1 MSLLVSRTAISWF
14 LLASDLIGSI
24 ICFHLAFL
32 IRLNHFL
39 PLNSPLLYGM
49 IFLIILGLYIA
60 DTYKLEVQIAGL
72 WAPARVLLSLG
83 VTFCGISSLIY
94 FAGWWGKTPIVGHG
108 ILLLSVLLFAIWAL
122 SCRWLTSHWLKMTLE
137 NTRWLVMGNPQKAT
151 QLEKDYR
158 RFHPV
163 TEFIYADN
171 FDLEVES
178 VSANLSGLY
187 PDLKTRSIL
196 PWSGILI
203 DDEIA
208 PIPDST
214 IRQLMSLR
222 LQGIYIYKFSE
233 FYEKFWRKIP
243 PSCIKEDWFAF
254 TSGFS
259 LFHQPIN
266 LKLKRLFDL
275 LGSVSLLVLTVPVM
289 GAIALAIILDSP
301 GSIFYHQVRSGLN
314 GRPFKLHKFRSM
326 VQDAEKMGIQ
336 WAAQQDTRLTRVG
349 KWLRLTRLD
358 ELPQLWNVLKGQMS
372 LIGPRPERPEFDSP
386 LRDAIAYYDIRYLVK
401 PGITG
406 WAQVNYPYG
415 ASVEDAYQKVAYDLY
430 YIKNYSLLLDAAIV
444 FKTLRVILL
453 GKGR

>member
-1 MSLLVSRTAISWF
+1 MSILVSRTAIPWF
-14 LLASDLIGSI
+14 LLVSDLIGLI
-24 ICFHLAFL
+24 ICFQLAFL
-32 IRLNHFL
+32 IRLNCFL
-39 PLNSPLLYGM
+39 ALNSPLLYGI

-60 DTYKLEVQIAGL
+60 DTYKLEIQIAGL

-94 FAGWWGKTPIVGHG
+94 LAGWWGKTPIVGRG
-108 ILLLSVLLFAIWAL
+108 ILSLSLLLFAIWAL
-122 SCRWLTSHWLKMTLE
+122 SCRWLTSRWLKITLDG
-137 NTRWLVMGNPQKAT
+137 TRWLVMGNPQKAT

-158 RFHPV
+158 LFHPA
-163 TEFIYADN
+163 TEFIDAN
-171 FDLEVES
+171 ALDLAVELDS
-178 VSANLSGLY
+178 SDVSPLY
-187 PDLKTRSIL
+187 LYSKTRSTL

-203 DDEIA
+203 DDEIDSM
-208 PIPDST
+208 PDST

-233 FYEKFWRKIP
+233 FYEKFWGKIP

-259 LFHQPIN
+259 LFHHPIN
-266 LKLKRLFDL
+266 LKLKRIIDL
-275 LGSVSLLVLTVPVM
+275 LGASALLILSAPVM
-289 GAIALAIILDSP
+289 LAIALVIVLDSP
-301 GSIFYHQVRSGLN
+301 GSIFYHQVRTGLN

-326 VQDAEKMGIQ
+326 VQDAEKLGIQ
-336 WAAQQDTRLTRVG
+336 WAEQQDARLTRVG

-372 LIGPRPERPEFDSP
+372 LIGPRPERPEFDSH
-386 LRDAIAYYDIRYLVK
+386 LRGSIAYYDIRYLVK